1 MSMTNDEMRVL
12 RRAVDVYGSRRQAV
26 KALEELG
33 ELTQAL
39 CKWLGGDDPDPGL
52 ILGHMHEEIADVE
65 IMLAQLRMMTR
76 ADRQIDQWIALKIAR
91 LKERLDAAEA
101 MFT

>member
-1 MSMTNDEMRVL
+1 MTNEQMRTL
-12 RRAVDVYGSRRQAV
+12 RHAIAVYGPRRQAL

-39 CKWLGGDDPDPGL
+39 CKWLGGDDPDPERSL
-52 ILGHMHEEIADVE
+52 RHVYEEIADVE
-65 IMLAQLRMMTR
+65 IMLAQLRVMTG
-76 ADRQIDQWIALKIAR
+76 ADKDIDRWIALKIAR

>member
-1 MSMTNDEMRVL
+1 MTESELRTL
-12 RRAVDVYGSRRQAV
+12 RRAVDVYGARRQVV

-39 CKWLGGDDPDPGL
+39 AKWFGGDDPESSRE
-52 ILGHMHEEIADVE
+52 HMYEEMADVE
-65 IMLAQLRMMTR
+65 IMLAQLRAMNG
-76 ADRQIDQWIALKIAR
+76 ADRDVDAWIALKVAR

-101 MFT
+101 MTP

>member
-1 MSMTNDEMRVL
+1 MTKEQTQVL
-12 RRAVDVYGSRRQAV
+12 RHAIAVYGPRRQAL

-39 CKWLGGDDPDPGL
+39 CKWLGGDDPDDSREHL
-52 ILGHMHEEIADVE
+52 YEEMADVE
-65 IMLAQLRMMTR
+65 IMLAQLRAMTG
-76 ADRQIDQWIALKIAR
+76 ADRDVDAWVALKVAR

>member
-1 MSMTNDEMRVL
+1 MNCGRCGGRSTCTG
-12 RRAVDVYGSRRQAV
+12 ARRQVV

-39 CKWLGGDDPDPGL
+39 CKRLGGDNDRKTLDHL
-52 ILGHMHEEIADVE
+52 YEEIADVE
-65 IMLAQLRMMTR
+65 IMLAQLRVMTG
-76 ADRQIDQWIALKIAR
+76 ADKDIDRWIALKIAR

-101 MFT
+101 MTP